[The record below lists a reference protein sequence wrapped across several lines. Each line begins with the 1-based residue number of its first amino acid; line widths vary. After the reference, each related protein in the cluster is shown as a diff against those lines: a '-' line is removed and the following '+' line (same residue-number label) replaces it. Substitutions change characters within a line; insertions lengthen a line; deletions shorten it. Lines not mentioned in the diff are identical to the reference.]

1 MANSILKPTVIAL
14 LLVFLVIGAGIGYM
28 AHPTPPPLTSTLPSE
43 IPIGVILTITGDF
56 SSYGVRAQATAKIA
70 ESEINAYVQTLGIP
84 TKFTFFYEDYQT
96 KPDVALTSLQSLY
109 ARGVKVVIGGMTS
122 GAMKSI
128 DSYADTNKILV
139 IDGTSTAARSDV
151 APPGDYEIRVVPA
164 AEAEGAALA
173 AALKNKGFTN
183 VAMVSAE
190 DTYSLSI
197 RDSFKTAY
205 AAAGGTLAA
214 DITYAYPAT
223 TDFTVVL
230 NTLEQQVSPLL
241 AANKT
246 VAVFANMWEDVA
258 VFLNQANSR
267 NSPLLKLT
275 WFGPDTL
282 SQDTVIIKDAG
293 PVATKVKLISVQLMA
308 PLTSKHLAL
317 NQALQASM
325 GQEPDIY
332 ALATYD
338 AAWIAALS
346 ILNAGKYDTDLIKAA
361 VPTVAASY
369 WGATG
374 NSELNPAGDRVTMD
388 MEFWAVV
395 NTQWQRV
402 ATYSSV
408 DKSVTWL
415 MKL

>member
-1 MANSILKPTVIAL
+1 
-14 LLVFLVIGAGIGYM
+14 VFLVVGAGIGYM
-28 AHPTPPPLTSTLPSE
+28 LHPTPPTLATTLPSE
-43 IPIGVILTITGDF
+43 VPIGVILTITGDF

-70 ESEINAYVQTLGIP
+70 ESEINAYVKSMGIP
-84 TKFTFFYEDYQT
+84 TTFKFYYEDYET
-96 KPDVALTSLQSLY
+96 KPDVALQRIQSLY
-109 ARGVKVVIGGMTS
+109 ARGIKVVIGGMTS

-139 IDGTSTAARSDV
+139 IDGTSTAARASV

-164 AEAEGAALA
+164 AEAEGDALA
-173 AALKNKGFTN
+173 AALKNKGYMN

-197 RDSFKTAY
+197 RDSFKTRY
-205 AAAGGTLAA
+205 AAAGGNLVT

-230 NTLEQQVSPLL
+230 NTLEQQVAPLL
-241 AANKT
+241 SAHQS
-246 VAVFANMWEDVA
+246 VAIFANMWEDVA
-258 VFLNQANSR
+258 VLLNQANSR
-267 NSPLLKLT
+267 NSPLLSLT

-282 SQDTVIIKDAG
+282 SQDTVIIHDAG

-308 PLTSKHLAL
+308 PLTTKHLAL
-317 NQALQASM
+317 NKAVQSAI

-338 AAWIAALS
+338 AAWVAALS
-346 ILNAGKYDTDLIKAA
+346 ILNAGKYDSDAIKAA
-361 VPTVAASY
+361 LPTVAASY

-374 NSELNPAGDRVTMD
+374 NTELNSSGDRVTMD

-395 NTQWQRV
+395 QSQWQRV

-408 DKSVTWL
+408 DKQVSWL
-415 MKL
+415 TQL

>member
-1 MANSILKPTVIAL
+1 
-14 LLVFLVIGAGIGYM
+14 VFLVIGGGIGYVL
-28 AHPTPPPLTSTLPSE
+28 HPTPPPPTTTLPSV

-70 ESEINAYVQTLGIP
+70 ESEINAYVTSLGIA
-84 TKFTFFYEDYQT
+84 TTFKFYYEDYKTQ
-96 KPDVALTSLQSLY
+96 PDVALTSLQSLY
-109 ARGVKVVIGGMTS
+109 AQGVKVVIGGMTS
-122 GAMKSI
+122 GAMKAI

-139 IDGTSTAARSDV
+139 IDGTSTAARESV

-164 AEAEGAALA
+164 AEAEGTALA
-173 AALKNKGFTN
+173 AALANKGYMN
-183 VAMVSAE
+183 VIMVSAQ

-205 AAAGGTLAA
+205 AAAKGNLVA

-230 NTLEQQVSPLL
+230 NSLESAAAPLL
-241 AANKT
+241 SSNTK
-246 VAVFANMWEDVA
+246 VAIFANMWEDVA
-258 VFLNQANSR
+258 VMLNQANSR
-267 NSPLLKLT
+267 NSPLLSLT

-293 PVATKVKLISVQLMA
+293 AVATKVKLISVQLAA
-308 PLTSKHLAL
+308 PLTSKHQAL
-317 NQALQASM
+317 NAALQSSM

-338 AAWIAALS
+338 AAWIAALA
-346 ILNAGKYDTDLIKAA
+346 ILNAGKYDTDAIKAA
-361 VPTVAASY
+361 LPTVAASY

-374 NSELNPAGDRVTMD
+374 NAELNSSGDRVTMD

-395 NTQWQRV
+395 QNQWQRV

-408 DKSVTWL
+408 DKQVSWL
-415 MKL
+415 IQL